1 MEVVLR
7 VLFVMI
13 IVIITMTSIV
23 MIIKPFLLD
32 IFPLTNAAQP
42 VTFSLTNAVAFSPS
56 TLTIAVAVSLAFAI
70 ASSFILLKI

>member
-1 MEVVLR
+1 
-7 VLFVMI
+7 
-13 IVIITMTSIV
+13 
-23 MIIKPFLLD
+23 MIIKPFLVD

-56 TLTIAVAVSLAFAI
+56 TLTIAVAFSLAFAI